1 MRLAQQHVVASS
13 FPSREQQLLQQ
24 SIVAVAGELAVLA
37 PEPAIVKAVD
47 RLATAAV
54 HVYMA
59 VTDAAVEVSGASQSG
74 IAHAALAQLFTPMA
88 QLVSPALL
96 HVADCSS
103 SSSSSSTDAST
114 AGDDRKK
121 IGVFNMVLGICAKC
135 AFDSSTGECRFRAGN
150 NCKVCISMHY
160 LFLVLCV
167 HHLRS
172 LTSKILN
179 GLRGTPLLYERTRH
193 ALNSRQLRG

>member
-1 MRLAQQHVVASS
+1 MRLAQQHVAASS
-13 FPSREQQLLQQ
+13 FPSREQQLLLQ

-59 VTDAAVEVSGASQSG
+59 VTDAAVEVFGPSQSC

-103 SSSSSSTDAST
+103 SSSSSSSSTDAST
-114 AGDDRKK
+114 TGDDRTK

-135 AFDSSTGECRFRAGN
+135 AFDTDTGER
-150 NCKVCISMHY
+150 
-160 LFLVLCV
+160 
-167 HHLRS
+167 
-172 LTSKILN
+172 
-179 GLRGTPLLYERTRH
+179 
-193 ALNSRQLRG
+193 